1 MSETCLSFLRYLEFL
16 RKKTSFYEKQ
26 YSAMIRFYLNAN
38 EKGKFLRNFIES
50 YLCNNQDINCEH
62 IALVYIL

>member
-38 EKGKFLRNFIES
+38 EKGKFYE
-50 YLCNNQDINCEH
+50 
-62 IALVYIL
+62 ILLKVICVITKTLIVSM